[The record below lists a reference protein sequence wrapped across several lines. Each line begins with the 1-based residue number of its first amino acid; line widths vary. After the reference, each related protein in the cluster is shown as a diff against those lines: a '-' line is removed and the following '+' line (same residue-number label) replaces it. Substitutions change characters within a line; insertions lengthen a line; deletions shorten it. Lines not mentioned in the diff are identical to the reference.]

1 MNTFK
6 EDLAEDLRGVF
17 FDADEFAKEH
27 DINGTVCLC
36 VVEGIATRDAFKRNE
51 TYAGYDAIHGATNIV
66 HVKKADLDEMPVE
79 GEVFKVDGE
88 IYYVDSCAEDAG
100 VLTISLRANISGWG

>member
-6 EDLAEDLRGVF
+6 EDLTEDLRGVF

-36 VVEGIATRDAFKRNE
+36 VLEKPRTEEKYIRGAT
-51 TYAGYDAIHGATNIV
+51 YDAYEGVHGASVTV
-66 HVKKADLDEMPVE
+66 HVESRLLPEIPVE
-79 GEVFKVDGE
+79 GMRFDLDGE
-88 IYYVDSCAEDAG
+88 VMLVDSCVHEAG
-100 VLTISLRANISGWG
+100 LLSITLKGHDS

>member
-6 EDLAEDLRGVF
+6 EDLTEDLRGVF

-36 VVEGIATRDAFKRNE
+36 VVEKPRTEEKYLRGAT
-51 TYAGYDAIHGATNIV
+51 YDAYEGIHGVGVTVQVESCLLQEI
-66 HVKKADLDEMPVE
+66 PVE
-79 GEVFKVDGE
+79 GMRFNLDGE
-88 IYYVDSCAEDAG
+88 VMLVDSCTHEAG
-100 VLTISLRANISGWG
+100 LLSIALKGHDS